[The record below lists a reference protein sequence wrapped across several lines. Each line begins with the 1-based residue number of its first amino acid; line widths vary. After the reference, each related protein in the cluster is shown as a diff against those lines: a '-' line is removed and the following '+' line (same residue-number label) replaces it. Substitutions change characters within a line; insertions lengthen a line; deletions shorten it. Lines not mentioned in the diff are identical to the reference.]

1 MNLTF
6 KPIRTKT
13 NLHEFIHFPWTIYS
27 SDRNWVPPLLTDR
40 YAKVDIEKNP
50 FWHSAEREL
59 WLAEKD
65 GKPAGTIAA
74 IINHQRNEKLKDGV
88 GMFGFFESIDDPAVA
103 RGLVDVAVDWL
114 KNHKLD
120 IIRGPY
126 NPSESDE
133 VGILVDGFDTRPAL
147 LEAHTPPY
155 YSALLESAGMVKYQ
169 DIVARMRLVPP
180 ELHDLSE
187 ALPEKFIKVARL
199 VKKRPDLL
207 LRPVDMKRWDEE
219 IRVACDIYNQALG
232 TLPEYI
238 PMSQDE
244 FREFANS
251 FKSIMDPN
259 LGRLAIV
266 NGKPVGFAL
275 ALPDFN
281 QALKH
286 VNGKLNLPGLLKL
299 LWFGRHLDRVSFKI
313 LVMIP
318 EFIGSGIE
326 TLLTLEICEEIMHK
340 GYREVDMSLTGD
352 ENEKSN
358 LYQERLGMQVYR
370 RYRIYEKDLRS

>member
-1 MNLTF
+1 MTLTI
-6 KPIRTKT
+6 KPIRTKSE
-13 NLHEFIHFPWTIYS
+13 LKQFIHFPWIVYK
-27 SDRNWVPPLLTDR
+27 SDKNWVPPLLVDR
-40 YAKVDIEKNP
+40 ISKVDIEKNP
-50 FWHSAEREL
+50 FWQSAEREL
-59 WLAEKD
+59 WVAEKD
-65 GKPAGTIAA
+65 GLAVGTIAA
-74 IINHQRNEKLKDGV
+74 IVDHRRNEKLKDDV
-88 GMFGFFESIDDPAVA
+88 GMFGFFESIDDPRVA
-103 RGLVDVAVDWL
+103 RGLIDSASGWL
-114 KNHKLD
+114 KDHKMEK
-120 IIRGPY
+120 IRGPY

-133 VGILVDGFDTRPAL
+133 VGILVDGFNTRPAI

-155 YSALLESAGMVKYQ
+155 YPTLLESAGMVKYQ
-169 DIVARMRLVPP
+169 DIVARMRLVPS
-180 ELHDLSE
+180 ELRDLSE

-199 VKKRPDLL
+199 VKKRSDLV
-207 LRPVDMKRWDEE
+207 LRPVDVKHWDEE
-219 IRVACDIYNQALG
+219 IHLACDIYNQALG

-238 PMSQDE
+238 SMSQDE

-281 QALKH
+281 QALQH
-286 VNGKLNLPGLLKL
+286 INGKLNLAGLLKL
-299 LWFGRHLDRVSFKI
+299 MWFSRHLDRVSFKI

-326 TLLTLEICEEIMHK
+326 TLLTLEICEEILKK
-340 GYREVDMSLTGD
+340 GYKEVDMSLTGD

-358 LYQERLGMQVYR
+358 RYQENLGMKVYR
-370 RYRIYEKDLRS
+370 RYRVYEKDL